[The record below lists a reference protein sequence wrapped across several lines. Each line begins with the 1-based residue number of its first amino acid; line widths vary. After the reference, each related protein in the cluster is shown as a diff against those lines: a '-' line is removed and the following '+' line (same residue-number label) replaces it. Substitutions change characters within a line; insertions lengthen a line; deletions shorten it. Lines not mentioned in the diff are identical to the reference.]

1 MLSDVDFLVLY
12 ENSKLVLWSKIN
24 KNVDIVEIHAIQ
36 TSRVG
41 RAMTICMARIAVE
54 GNSRTRT
61 YVPKAPDISI
71 GVASC
76 VPCGTFPSGPSNR
89 AVCSRDVVS
98 PFKDSKVD

>member
-1 MLSDVDFLVLY
+1 MLY
-12 ENSKLVLWSKIN
+12 ENSNLVLWSKIN
-24 KNVDIVEIHAIQ
+24 KNADIIERYATQ
-36 TSRVG
+36 TSTVG

-54 GNSRTRT
+54 GNARSRT

-71 GVASC
+71 GVASSC
-76 VPCGTFPSGPSNR
+76 VPCGTFPSAPSNR